1 MSTNSAVPM
10 IESAVGATPN
20 PTLNA
25 IQTDLSSGSMELGNT
40 YRGPFADVFNSAGI
54 AKEDY
59 LRGELSAQLA
69 HNRTREL
76 QLLAQEFNSEEAE
89 KNRAFQERLSST
101 AYRRAMADMKAA
113 GLNPI
118 LAYSQG
124 GASTPTGSAA
134 SVSHSS
140 SPVGRSVDGV
150 KPDTAQLLQSIAGV
164 LNVISGFV
172 PSTQTSSK
180 THYGSKGQ
188 MVWQENTISRR

>member
-1 MSTNSAVPM
+1 MSTNSPEPILA
-10 IESAVGATPN
+10 SAVGATSN

-25 IQTDLSSGSMELGNT
+25 VQTDLSSGSMELGNT
-40 YRGPFADVFNSAGI
+40 YRGLFSDWFNSAGI

-76 QLLAQEFNSEEAE
+76 QLLAQDFNAAEAQ
-89 KNRAFQERLSST
+89 KNRDFQERLSST
-101 AYRRAMADMKAA
+101 AYQRAMSDMKAA

-124 GASTPTGSAA
+124 GASTPSGSSA
-134 SVSHSS
+134 SVNSTS
-140 SPVGRSVDGV
+140 SPLGRSVEGA
-150 KPDTAQLLQSIAGV
+150 KADTAQLLQSIAGV

-172 PSTQTSSK
+172 SSPKPSFGFGK
-180 THYGSKGQ
+180 
-188 MVWQENTISRR
+188 

>member
-10 IESAVGATPN
+10 IQSAVGATPN
-20 PTLNA
+20 PSMNA

-40 YRGPFADVFNSAGI
+40 YRGPLADVFNSAGI

-76 QLLAQEFNSEEAE
+76 QLLAQEFNSQEAE

-101 AYRRAMADMKAA
+101 AYQRAMKDMKAA

-124 GASTPTGSAA
+124 GASTPSGSAA
-134 SVSHSS
+134 TVSHAS
-140 SPVGRSVDGV
+140 SPVGRSVDGS
-150 KPDTAQLLQSIAGV
+150 KPDTAHLLQSIAGV

-172 PSTQTSSK
+172 PKTSVSTTTK

-188 MVWQENTISRR
+188 MVW

>member
-1 MSTNSAVPM
+1 MSTNSPEPM
-10 IESAVGATPN
+10 LASAVGATSN

-25 IQTDLSSGSMELGNT
+25 VQTDLSSGSMEVGNT
-40 YRGPFADVFNSAGI
+40 YRGLFSDWFNSAGI

-76 QLLAQEFNSEEAE
+76 QLLAQDFNAAEAQ
-89 KNRAFQERLSST
+89 KNRDFQERLSST
-101 AYRRAMADMKAA
+101 SYQRAMSDMKAA

-124 GASTPTGSAA
+124 GASTPSGSSA
-134 SVSHSS
+134 SVGSTS
-140 SPVGRSVDGV
+140 SPLGRSVEGA

-172 PSTQTSSK
+172 PSVSTSSK

-188 MVWQENTISRR
+188 MVWQENTTSRR